1 VLPVINNEQ
10 NDVSLIV
17 VQMEPKRNTE
27 TEGSSG
33 RRLMTDEQNAS
44 GEKSALPQTTG
55 TNKRVLHG
63 SIIRDKPNDAGV
75 ESEVLFLEGP
85 WIWDQNPWEY
95 SPVASASKRR
105 KDRSE
110 HMYHTWCRT

>member
-1 VLPVINNEQ
+1 
-10 NDVSLIV
+10 
-17 VQMEPKRNTE
+17 MEPKRNTE

-63 SIIRDKPNDAGV
+63 SIIRDKPNDASLEIV
-75 ESEVLFLEGP
+75 ELFHKGAGSGGTRSLA
-85 WIWDQNPWEY
+85 IQ
-95 SPVASASKRR
+95 SSASKRR

-110 HMYHTWCRT
+110 HMYPT